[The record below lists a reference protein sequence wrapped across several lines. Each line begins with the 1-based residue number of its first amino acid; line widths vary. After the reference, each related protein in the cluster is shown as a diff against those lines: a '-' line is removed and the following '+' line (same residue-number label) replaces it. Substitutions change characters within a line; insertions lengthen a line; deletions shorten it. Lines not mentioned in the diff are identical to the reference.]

1 MTQITLRG
9 IDDEVEKKI
18 RRMAK
23 QKGTSVNKVI
33 LELIH
38 EQAGSKHKR
47 REAMSESLRKLAGTW
62 TKEQAEDFMESI
74 KSCEQIEEAMW
85 K

>member
-23 QKGTSVNKVI
+23 EKGTSVNKVI

-38 EQAGSKHKR
+38 QQAAKKHKR
-47 REAMSESLRKLAGTW
+47 KEAVSESLKKLAGTW
-62 TKEQAEDFMESI
+62 TKKQAADFMESI
-74 KSCEQIEEAMW
+74 RSCEQIDEAVW
-85 K
+85 N

>member
-18 RRMAK
+18 RKMARE
-23 QKGTSVNKVI
+23 KGTSVNKVI

-38 EQAGSKHKR
+38 QQAGTKHKR
-47 REAMSESLRKLAGTW
+47 KEAMSKSLRKLAGTW
-62 TKEQAEDFMESI
+62 TKKQAADFMESI
-74 KSCEQIEEAMW
+74 GSCEQIDEAMW